1 MWTSQT
7 CFAKRDAVIMVMR
20 HGTACA
26 PSAGGRNTSV
36 YDRNRSRMTLLWQK
50 SKSFCIGADAFTSV
64 FFTIAGQF
72 CRFMFSP
79 VKWGCKWFSVFVPR
93 ARLQR
98 EEEAAY
104 AISHGTQAQS
114 QATASQTHP
123 ALPSLGPFSKFEE
136 KKTNEKTRKVT
147 TVKKFFS
154 TSSSRTLKKGMTSSV
169 VWAGPSVDGVVN
181 MKNQNSVLLYSLYKS
196 TLT

>member
-64 FFTIAGQF
+64 FF
-72 CRFMFSP
+72 
-79 VKWGCKWFSVFVPR
+79 
-93 ARLQR
+93 
-98 EEEAAY
+98 Y
-104 AISHGTQAQS
+104 Y
-114 QATASQTHP
+114 
-123 ALPSLGPFSKFEE
+123 
-136 KKTNEKTRKVT
+136 
-147 TVKKFFS
+147 
-154 TSSSRTLKKGMTSSV
+154 SRT
-169 VWAGPSVDGVVN
+169 
-181 MKNQNSVLLYSLYKS
+181 VLQVHVFSCEMRM
-196 TLT
+196 